1 MIEAVVVD
9 RDSQQKLYVQIY
21 DIVKRKIEKGEW
33 NVNSLI
39 PSEDELC
46 RMFSVS
52 KATVRLAITDLVRDG
67 YLKRQQGK
75 GTYVKSS
82 VPHLG
87 MTIRTRFA
95 EDTFGSGVRL
105 ERKIVKRTLNETNG
119 ESLQYLHDSGPVL
132 HVQCRDTV
140 NGEPV
145 CCEDLYVSS
154 RLVPGIEKANLITQP
169 FFDAIQE
176 RALRKIAKVVQSVDV
191 VRAKGDV
198 AEYFGVKEG
207 ASAVA
212 VYRIFIDADEN
223 TLAFM
228 KLIGKVGKYK
238 VLNEFE
244 LVRSK

>member
-1 MIEAVVVD
+1 MIEAAVD

-33 NVNSLI
+33 LVNNII

-46 RMFSVS
+46 RLFSVS

-75 GTYVKSS
+75 GTFVKSA

-95 EDTFGSGVRL
+95 EDTFGPGVRL
-105 ERKIVKRTLNETNG
+105 QRIIVKRSNG
-119 ESLQYLHDSGPVL
+119 TASDEARHYLHDDGPVF
-132 HVQCRDTV
+132 HVECHGSV

-154 RLVPGIEKANLITQP
+154 RLVPGIEQADLIAQP

-176 RALRKIAKVVQSVDV
+176 RAPRKIAKVVQAVDV
-191 VRAKGDV
+191 VKAKGDV
-198 AEYFGVKEG
+198 AEFLGVKEG
-207 ASAVA
+207 ACSVA
-212 VYRIFIDADEN
+212 VYRIFIDGDDN

-238 VLNEFE
+238 VQNEFE
-244 LVRSK
+244 RIR

>member
-1 MIEAVVVD
+1 MLETSVD
-9 RDSQQKLYVQIY
+9 RDSQKKLYVQIY

-33 NVNSLI
+33 GINALI

-75 GTYVKSS
+75 GTFVKSS

-95 EDTFGSGVRL
+95 EDTFGGGVRL
-105 ERKIVKRTLNETNG
+105 QRWIVRRSVGEVNG
-119 ESLQYLHDSGPVL
+119 EAKRYLHDGGPVL
-132 HVQCRDTV
+132 HVQSHGMI

-145 CCEDLYVSS
+145 CCEDLYVSVN
-154 RLVPGIEKANLITQP
+154 LVPGIEQADLIEQP

-176 RALRKIAKVVQSVDV
+176 RTPRRIAKVVQSVDV
-191 VRAKGDV
+191 VKAKGDD
-198 AEYFGVKEG
+198 AGFLGVKDG
-207 ASAVA
+207 TCSVA
-212 VYRIFIDADEN
+212 VYRIFIDGDDN

-238 VLNEFE
+238 VQNEFE
-244 LVRSK
+244 RIR